1 MFSAVRHAHEIC
13 LSIVCCLLSIDYCLL
28 SIVYWVNTLTSCS
41 VLLANTVNCYH
52 RHHKTQPFRVPKRP
66 ANRFWQIETSL
77 FNSQNM
83 LHVSCA
89 LPASASAFRARRR
102 AEEEVTW
109 LWTTAIAHPP
119 LPVSV
124 YYRLLQNLTD
134 SPSCL
139 CETTCLCVSGFEFYV
154 NCACFLFLDLCL
166 LGLKIENE
174 EKEQEEKEEET
185 EGWRKKKSKRS
196 RSIWYT
202 WCWTWHFVH
211 G

>member
-1 MFSAVRHAHEIC
+1 MLPSVIKYFLKRCSLQLDMLRKVA
-13 LSIVCCLLSIDYCLL
+13 CLLSVDYCLL
-28 SIVYWVNTLTSCS
+28 SRHENIVQS
-41 VLLANTVNCYH
+41 AAGKHYH
-52 RHHKTQPFRVPKRP
+52 LHHKTQPLRVPKRP

-119 LPVSV
+119 LTVSV

-139 CETTCLCVSGFEFYV
+139 CLTTCLCVSGFEFYV
-154 NCACFLFLDLCL
+154 NCACFLFLCL
-166 LGLKIENE
+166 LGLKIEKE